1 MNIFIFILFLNFL
14 DNFMNKSQII
24 KILLFFSD
32 YRFATKGRKEREIYL
47 MQFST
52 KYLQNVLESKISK
65 LYRIFVQ

>member
-1 MNIFIFILFLNFL
+1 
-14 DNFMNKSQII
+14 MNKSQII